1 MRLLGFERR
10 WMTTLFEAIYP
21 SGYGIEV
28 TAPLDRFADAV
39 VRVAPTRVALGL
51 RAATWILTLLG
62 PLLAGRFSTLTAL
75 TPDARAQVLDRL
87 SRHRVFLVRE
97 LPMLMK
103 TVGAMGVFG
112 VPDAQR
118 QLGVE
123 RVDATPPGW
132 ASP

>member
-1 MRLLGFERR
+1 
-10 WMTTLFEAIYP
+10 
-21 SGYGIEV
+21 
-28 TAPLDRFADAV
+28 
-39 VRVAPTRVALGL
+39 
-51 RAATWILTLLG
+51 
-62 PLLAGRFSTLTAL
+62 
-75 TPDARAQVLDRL
+75 
-87 SRHRVFLVRE
+87 
-97 LPMLMK
+97 MLMK